1 MDGLSPRRGEA
12 SRTRHSPYEQAC
24 PERVATGPNEEIADR
39 IVAFGWQ
46 RFRSTKAY
54 DLLAASPLIVW
65 YGFGLHGQLPLLH
78 QRAVELGT
86 RSISAQDFLQFAALL
101 GSAAFSLIAIY
112 FLATRSL
119 PLARSTGLLPRVTA
133 IAGSFLGS
141 GIFFLPA
148 AHLTLAMQALSNALI
163 FGGCGGALFVLLR
176 LGRAFSMLPEAR
188 KLDTGGPYAIVR
200 HPLYVCETVAYLG
213 LMLQFRQ
220 PWALL
225 IMLVGSAV
233 MGARA
238 AFEEKVLEAQFPQYA
253 SYRAHTS
260 RFVPGVY

>member
-1 MDGLSPRRGEA
+1 MEALSPRFEEN
-12 SRTRHSPYEQAC
+12 SKSSC
-24 PERVATGPNEEIADR
+24 PPGKPGCAAKVAAERNNESFIAL
-39 IVAFGWQ
+39 VLGWR
-46 RFRSTKAY
+46 RFRTTKAY

-65 YGFGLHGQLPLLH
+65 YGLGLHSQLPLLH

-86 RSISAQDFLQFAALL
+86 GDISSKEFLQFAALI
-101 GSAAFSLIAIY
+101 GSAAFSLVAIY

-119 PLARSTGLLPRVTA
+119 PLARSKGALPRVTA

-141 GIFFLPA
+141 SVFFLPA
-148 AHLTLAMQALSNALI
+148 AHLTLAMQTLSNTLI
-163 FGGCGGALFVLLR
+163 FAGCGGALFVLLR

-200 HPLYVCETVAYLG
+200 HPLYVCETLAYLG
-213 LMLQFRQ
+213 LMLQFQQ
-220 PWALL
+220 PWALF

-238 AFEEKVLEAQFPQYA
+238 AFEERVLEAQFPQYA